1 MPAIHNANRG
11 MLAGS
16 DFHVNKAI
24 VGSFGYLLATF
35 VAPA

>member
-1 MPAIHNANRG
+1 MPAIDNANRG

-16 DFHVNKAI
+16 DFRVNKAI
-24 VGSFGYLLATF
+24 VGYRLATF